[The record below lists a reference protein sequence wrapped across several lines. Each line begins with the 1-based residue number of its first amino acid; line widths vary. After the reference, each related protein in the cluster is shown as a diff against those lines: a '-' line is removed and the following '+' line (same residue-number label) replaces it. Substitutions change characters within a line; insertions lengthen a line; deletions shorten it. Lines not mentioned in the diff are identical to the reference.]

1 MINYQSQNPSKNFI
15 MVDRGIDDDL
25 SADAYYL
32 LIKLMK
38 LLPKEDNSNTA
49 LKKKTGFGKT
59 RFDNAKAEL
68 VKKGY
73 LETKQLFGN
82 KYAIYVGK
90 QSVQQYKKMYK
101 KSENRHEQNQLNKV
115 KKNIDGHK
123 NEPSKF

>member
-15 MVDRGIDDDL
+15 MLDRGIDDDL
-25 SADAYYL
+25 SPDAYFL

-38 LLPKEDNSNTA
+38 LAPKEDNSNTE

-59 RFDNAKAEL
+59 RFDKAKAEL

-73 LETKQLFGN
+73 LDTKQLFSN
-82 KYAIYVGK
+82 KYAMYIGK
-90 QSVQQYKKMYK
+90 ESVRRYKALYK
-101 KSENRHEQNQLNKV
+101 KSENRYEQNQISKV

-123 NEPSKF
+123 NEPSKL